1 MNFDLS
7 EEQRMWRDVVH
18 DFVAREVK
26 PKARQV
32 DEEGQFNWEAVH
44 KMGPLGLLG
53 LNIPEAYGG
62 TGVDAV
68 SAAIAIEELGWGCGS
83 TALAIAAHNGLGCAP
98 IALFG
103 SQAQQERFLPPA
115 ASGEGQLAAL
125 ALTEPGAGSDLKGG
139 VRTRAQKQ
147 GNQWVINGAKMWCT
161 NASIA
166 DFIVTLVRTRS
177 GGGSHSLSM
186 IVVPTQTPGLH
197 IGPAEKKMGLKG
209 SPTHAVTYEEVRVP
223 LDYLLGEEGQGLHQT
238 LQVLDGGRV
247 GIGALAVGLAQS
259 AFEAAGRYAKERQAF
274 GKTIAQ
280 YEAIQWMLADAA
292 TEIQA
297 ARFLVYHA
305 AWLKSQGRPF
315 NKEAAMAKL
324 FATEMAEK
332 VCRNA
337 IQVHGGYGYSREFPV
352 ELTYRDA
359 RLMTIGEGTSEVQRL
374 VIARHILQ
382 TG

>member
-177 GGGSHSLSM
+177 GGGSHSLSL

>member
-7 EEQRMWRDVVH
+7 EEQRMWREVVH
-18 DFVAREVK
+18 DFVSREVK

-53 LNIPEAYGG
+53 LNVPEEYGG

-103 SQAQQERFLPPA
+103 SQAQQERFLPAA
-115 ASGEGQLAAL
+115 ASGEGRLAAL

-139 VRTRAQKQ
+139 VRTRAHQQ
-147 GNQWVINGAKMWCT
+147 DDQWVINGAKMWCT

-166 DFIVTLVRTRS
+166 DFIVTLVRTGA
-177 GGGSHSLSM
+177 GGGSHSLSL
-186 IVVPTQTPGLH
+186 IIVPTDAPGLH
-197 IGPAEKKMGLKG
+197 IGPAEKKMGLRG
-209 SPTHAVTYEEVRVP
+209 SPTHAVSYEEVRVS
-223 LDYLLGEEGQGLHQT
+223 LDNLLGEEGQGLQQT

-259 AFEAAGRYAKERQAF
+259 AFEAAVSYAKQRETF
-274 GKTIAQ
+274 GKPIAQ

-305 AWLKSQGRPF
+305 AWLKAKGQPF
-315 NKEAAMAKL
+315 NKAAAMAKL
-324 FATEMAEK
+324 FATEMAER

-337 IQVHGGYGYSREFPV
+337 IQMHGGYGYSREYPV

-359 RLMTIGEGTSEVQRL
+359 RLMTIGEGTSEIQRL

-382 TG
+382 TA